1 MIAKD
6 AITPKATIMI
16 QLLENASK
24 DDTIFS
30 LMQTKYVWNI
40 ICKAI
45 ISFYGQAIWKTNALS
60 IENQKI
66 FEV

>member
-6 AITPKATIMI
+6 AITPQATIMI

-40 ICKAI
+40 ICKAL
-45 ISFYGQAIWKTNALS
+45 ISSYGQTILTTTALS
-60 IENQKI
+60 AENQKI

>member
-6 AITPKATIMI
+6 AITPQATIMI

-40 ICKAI
+40 ICKAL
-45 ISFYGQAIWKTNALS
+45 ISSYGQAIWKTNALS

>member
-40 ICKAI
+40 ICKAL
-45 ISFYGQAIWKTNALS
+45 ISSYGQAIWKTNALS